1 MVYQSTTAQMIENI
15 LFSTGFQWGGL
26 GSRIPMA
33 LVVPVFEK
41 NKNVK
46 NNDLKNY
53 DMKNDDLKN
62 DNLKSD
68 EEKEGEESREEEKSQ
83 ERREKSREKVEKQ
96 GGVESSYSA
105 YPPEGSWCGENQSKL
120 LRRNYTQYNEI
131 YAYRNHS
138 FYLDPLVKNTQVDLN
153 QSFFFCIV
161 QVLCRFNSLFPLFLK
176 IP

>member
-1 MVYQSTTAQMIENI
+1 
-15 LFSTGFQWGGL
+15 
-26 GSRIPMA
+26 MA

-41 NKNVK
+41 NINLE
-46 NNDLKNY
+46 NDNILKNIN
-53 DMKNDDLKN
+53 MKNDNSNN
-62 DNLKSD
+62 DNLKNNNLNNDFKSD
-68 EEKEGEESREEEKSQ
+68 EEKEGVESREEEKSQERSQ

-96 GGVESSYSA
+96 GGVESPYSA

-153 QSFFFCIV
+153 HSFYFCIV
-161 QVLCRFNSLFPLFLK
+161 QV
-176 IP
+176 